1 MDSLKKLEERIG
13 ISFKNKSLLK
23 ESVTHRS
30 YINEDP
36 KWSAK
41 HNERLEFLGDAVLEL
56 IVTENLFVSF
66 PEKDEGELTLYRS
79 ALVNYKILGAIAS
92 DLGLDEAIKMS
103 KGEAKESLKSR
114 GRETILANA
123 IEAIL
128 GAIYLDKGYEN
139 SKKFVERFVMP
150 HLKNIQIAGGKDPKS
165 LVQEIAQSEHKIT
178 PTYRVL
184 EESGPAHERIFTVG
198 LYFGED
204 LKTEGKGASKQE
216 AEAEAAGKWLAARS

>member
-1 MDSLKKLEERIG
+1 MDQLKELEKRIG
-13 ISFKNKSLLK
+13 VTFKNKNLLK
-23 ESVTHRS
+23 EAITHRS

-56 IVTENLFVSF
+56 VVTENLFLAL
-66 PEKDEGELTLYRS
+66 PNNDEGELTLYRS
-79 ALVNYKILGAIAS
+79 ALVNYKILGTIAS
-92 DLGLDEAIKMS
+92 NLGLDEAIKMS

-123 IEAIL
+123 IEAVL
-128 GAIYLDKGYEN
+128 GAIYLDKGYDV

-150 HLKNIQIAGGKDPKS
+150 HLKEIQNAGGKDPKS
-165 LVQEIAQSEHKIT
+165 LVQEMAQSEHKIT
-178 PTYRVL
+178 PTYKVL

-198 LYFGED
+198 LYFGEE
-204 LKTEGKGASKQE
+204 LKAKGKGASKQE
-216 AEAEAAGKWLAARS
+216 AEAEAAGKWLGER